1 MMDSQE
7 INMGLGKLVI
17 TFILVAMFAA
27 TAIGMAAMAQAD
39 KPTDS
44 YYTLPNHT
52 ATGSSNLVGTMFAT
66 TSNLMLPMI
75 LIAGI
80 LVLMGGFL
88 ILRKG

>member
-1 MMDSQE
+1 MA
-7 INMGLGKLVI
+7 IGRLVI
-17 TFILVAMFAA
+17 TFLLVALFAM

-52 ATGSSNLVGTMFAT
+52 ATGSVGLIGTMFST

-80 LVLMGGFL
+80 LVLMGGFV

>member
-44 YYTLPNHT
+44 YYT
-52 ATGSSNLVGTMFAT
+52 
-66 TSNLMLPMI
+66 
-75 LIAGI
+75 
-80 LVLMGGFL
+80 
-88 ILRKG
+88 

>member
-1 MMDSQE
+1 
-7 INMGLGKLVI
+7 MGLGRLVV
-17 TFILVAMFAA
+17 TFILVALFAM

-39 KPTDS
+39 KPTDN
-44 YYTLPNHT
+44 YYKLPNHT
-52 ATGSSNLVGTMFAT
+52 ATGSVGLVGTMFST

-80 LVLMGGFL
+80 LVLMGGFV